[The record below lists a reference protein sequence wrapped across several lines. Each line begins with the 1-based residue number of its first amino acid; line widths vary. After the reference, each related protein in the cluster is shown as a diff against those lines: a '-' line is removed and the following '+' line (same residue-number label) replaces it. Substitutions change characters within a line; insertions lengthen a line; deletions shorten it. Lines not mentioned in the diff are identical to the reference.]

1 MFDFSLLLIFVHT
14 SFEKSLKSYLW
25 GLVPVCVLTW
35 FWREASVLN
44 PRSHTEHLCGRSSLW
59 DFMCRLGQKILI
71 VTGVYVTP
79 LRGLSN
85 RLSMRYFCIL
95 NRFKNIDLCTQN
107 AAENSPFTI
116 LLLVWLKTKQI
127 LNEKFKKKKTW
138 LDYLK

>member
-85 RLSMRYFCIL
+85 RLSLRYFCIL
-95 NRFKNIDLCTQN
+95 NLTRRLKCFKNNTEFMIYV
-107 AAENSPFTI
+107 EI
-116 LLLVWLKTKQI
+116 LSICYSEWTKKSRKRVTFI
-127 LNEKFKKKKTW
+127 W
-138 LDYLK
+138 